1 MQNKNVSTYPIIN
14 KGKTGF
20 HLKLSINSLTIAL
33 MNYFSDLWI
42 TMTLTQN
49 RSCPHS
55 NLSGKS
61 CSQSPWTLLFT
72 SPKHYILG
80 IRPMQTKLFSPIRA
94 SPNIRGGPPETR
106 NQPLHRHS
114 HKLRL
119 KLMDQGYTDPEQI
132 LSMLKFICKSC
143 TESQSD
149 FNHPWSQNSFI
160 KVRTNLSHMIHI

>member
-1 MQNKNVSTYPIIN
+1 MQNKIFSTYPTIN

-42 TMTLTQN
+42 TMTSTQN

-106 NQPLHRHS
+106 NQPLHHHS
-114 HKLRL
+114 HSSSLWIKATPTQNR
-119 KLMDQGYTDPEQI
+119 
-132 LSMLKFICKSC
+132 SC
-143 TESQSD
+143 
-149 FNHPWSQNSFI
+149 PCL
-160 KVRTNLSHMIHI
+160 NLSASLALKASQTLIILDPKTRLLR